1 MVHGAVGFLAYLKQ
15 GGAVAGVREGQLQ
28 ILRLEMELF
37 FRVEEIVQQAQDE
50 FIIVALEQGAAGVFG
65 LYDGL
70 KVFQTVFR
78 LLHGLCQGVSAQF
91 QLD

>member
-1 MVHGAVGFLAYLKQ
+1 MLVQNIPGHGIGAAAEIHQLGMVHGAVGFLAYLEQ

-50 FIIVALEQGAAGVFG
+50 FIIVALEQGTARVFG

-70 KVFQTVFR
+70 
-78 LLHGLCQGVSAQF
+78 
-91 QLD
+91 